1 MMKRLT
7 LLLAVTF
14 ALVLHAR
21 RSDACS
27 DDPESAL
34 GLYAPIPALSAT
46 APTNTRI
53 WLPQSQEWDAPR
65 LDPAT
70 VTITEG
76 TTTISADATRVIVAG
91 EIDRDVWI
99 FTPVAPLTP
108 GASVVVK
115 VGTEIATTFVVGPA
129 ADLDAPSP
137 PMIRKVDVDSGY
149 FGGFTCP
156 EPSRVVVTVGE
167 TAAMLVL
174 AEGTGTALPSRV
186 LGMTDADQIGAVA
199 LAEGDHA
206 LRLLA
211 IDIAGNTTVV
221 PVPSFT
227 VPEEQSGCSATTGS
241 GGWAAALVA
250 MLVLG
255 RRRRRR

>member
-1 MMKRLT
+1 MKRFT
-7 LLLAVTF
+7 LVAVTF
-14 ALVLHAR
+14 AILLHAR
-21 RSDACS
+21 RGDACS
-27 DDPESAL
+27 DDPETAL
-34 GLYAPIPALSAT
+34 GLHAPIPAISTT

-53 WLPQSQEWDAPR
+53 WLPQSLEWDAPR
-65 LDPAT
+65 IDPAT
-70 VTITEG
+70 IVITEG
-76 TTTISADATRVIVAG
+76 TTTVSADATRVVIAG

-99 FTPVAPLTP
+99 FTPLTPLTP

-115 VGTEIATTFVVGPA
+115 VGTEIATTFVVGPGE
-129 ADLDAPSP
+129 DVDAPP
-137 PMIRKVDVDSGY
+137 PPVIRKVDVDSGY

-156 EPSRVVVTVGE
+156 EPSRVVVTIAE

-186 LGMTDADQIGAVA
+186 LGMTADDQIGAVA

-211 IDIAGNTTVV
+211 IDLAGNTTVV

-227 VPEEQSGCSATTGS
+227 VPEEQSGCSATSGA
-241 GGWAAALVA
+241 GGWASALVA
-250 MLVLG
+250 MVVLG
-255 RRRRRR
+255 FRRRRC